1 MLMRAEKSDD
11 TPPKHPM
18 VAFDEVGVDFP
29 IYSTSGRSLK
39 RSLLSLTTG
48 GKIGLSDGDRVGV
61 RALDGISFRLEA
73 GDKLGVI
80 GHNGAGKTTLLRV
93 AAGVYEPTIGMTT
106 TIGRVGGLY
115 DLTLGMDMEATGY
128 DNIRIRGMLLGL
140 TRDEIDARTP
150 DIAAFTELGD
160 YLHLPIKTYSSGMLL
175 RLGFAVTTSVDL
187 DILLMDEW
195 VSVGDQSFQA
205 KSEARLKEMVGRTG
219 ILILTTHA
227 LPLIE
232 QTCNKCLWLEHGR
245 MKAFGEVGEVI
256 EAFVGRLEAHQPNA
270 GGSS

>member
-1 MLMRAEKSDD
+1 MLMRIDKPARTE
-11 TPPKHPM
+11 TREPV
-18 VAFDEVGVDFP
+18 VAFDGVGVDFP
-29 IYSTSGRSLK
+29 IYSSSGRSLK
-39 RSLLSLTTG
+39 RSLLSMTTG
-48 GKIGLSDGDRVGV
+48 GKIGLSAGDRVGV
-61 RALDGISFRLEA
+61 RALDDVSFRLEA

-93 AAGVYEPTIGMTT
+93 AAGVYEPTAGATNT
-106 TIGRVGGLY
+106 VGRVGGLY

-128 DNIRIRGMLLGL
+128 ENIRVRGMLLGL

-150 DIAAFTELGD
+150 EIAAFTELGD

-195 VSVGDQSFQA
+195 VSVGDQSFQH

-219 ILILTTHA
+219 ILILTAHA
-227 LPLIE
+227 LSLIE
-232 QTCNKCLWLEHGR
+232 ETCNKCIWLEHGR
-245 MKAFGEVGEVI
+245 VRAFGEAGKVI
-256 EAFVGRLEAHQPNA
+256 AAYHESQAALAAAVETAT
-270 GGSS
+270 